1 MATTLSQSGVE
12 ADTSRPPSG
21 KSSLGIV
28 QFGFHAKTSFDADDA
43 LLQTRSEKL
52 KVKKNTKDDDIWRKP
67 PPDFRVAVYDPRPPK
82 RNTIDSMQPWRY
94 GTIPGERTRVKRE
107 RASLLPVIF
116 RDNGQKE
123 AKFVTR
129 FHIPRPFTAK
139 KQFVKDGMY
148 PAKEYET
155 PQRHD
160 FRRYPPIKSLGLPEF
175 LTDHEKD
182 PYDIR
187 FNTDHLNTIHGLT
200 LGCVERDLVND
211 RQMAPA
217 MPSQP
222 KYESELVLSRD
233 PWPTKSGA
241 YTRHR
246 RRNRQAYSAFMER
259 VETELVTQW
268 AREKLEKVL
277 QEYEERRQTVKES

>member
-1 MATTLSQSGVE
+1 MASTVSESDVKVE
-12 ADTSRPPSG
+12 TSRPPSG

-52 KVKKNTKDDDIWRKP
+52 QVKKKTKDDDIWRKP
-67 PPDFRVAVYDPRPPK
+67 PPDFRVAVYDPQPPK
-82 RNTIDSMQPWRY
+82 RNTVDSMQPWRY

-107 RASLLPVIF
+107 RTSLLPVIF
-116 RDNGQKE
+116 RDRGPKE
-123 AKFVTR
+123 QNFVTR

-139 KQFVKDGMY
+139 KQFVRDGMH
-148 PAKEYET
+148 PTEEYEM

-175 LTDHEKD
+175 LTNYEKD
-182 PYDIR
+182 PYNIR
-187 FNTDHLNTIHGLT
+187 FNTDHRNTIHGLT
-200 LGCVERDLVND
+200 LGCTERDLVNE

-217 MPSQP
+217 MASKP
-222 KYESELVLSRD
+222 KYDPELILSRD

-246 RRNRQAYSAFMER
+246 RRNRQPYSAFMER

-277 QEYEERRQTVKES
+277 QEYEDRKQTVTAS